1 MEEPEINPWVSNRTS
16 SVPVENLV
24 FRIMRIM
31 FKAKQSCREGNLS
44 EEEEGRGKKPPNSV
58 YNR

>member
-1 MEEPEINPWVSNRTS
+1 
-16 SVPVENLV
+16 
-24 FRIMRIM
+24 M

-58 YNR
+58 YIMGKHLQVYRTEKSYAKKRKSFVSKES